1 MKRITLI
8 MMSICFSYTVIY
20 PVNLDSPSQ
29 QIDEAVNASASEQ
42 GPLLDNPAL
51 AQERDRVVDAVY
63 THRPAS
69 ETMFNENLV
78 RDYHLTRSMIEDL
91 LHDDNLGVYPV
102 LSTFVIGERS
112 QELPMPG
119 EEEDFEGSTDEDDLF
134 GEDPDQSREPKRR
147 RLGS

>member
-1 MKRITLI
+1 ML
-8 MMSICFSYTVIY
+8 V
-20 PVNLDSPSQ
+20 
-29 QIDEAVNASASEQ
+29 
-42 GPLLDNPAL
+42 
-51 AQERDRVVDAVY
+51 QERDRVVEAVY
-63 THRPAS
+63 TQRPAS

-91 LHDDNLGVYPV
+91 LQDENLGAYPV

-134 GEDPDQSREPKRR
+134 GEDVNQSRQVKRR

>member
-1 MKRITLI
+1 MKKITLI

-20 PVNLDSPSQ
+20 SVNVDSPSQ
-29 QIDEAVNASASEQ
+29 QIDEAVNESAPEQ
-42 GPLLDNPAL
+42 GQLLDNPVL
-51 AQERDRVVDAVY
+51 VQERDRVVEAVY
-63 THRPAS
+63 TQRPAS

-91 LHDDNLGVYPV
+91 LQDENLGAYPV

-119 EEEDFEGSTDEDDLF
+119 EEDDVSGNSDDDLDEDADLL
-134 GEDPDQSREPKRR
+134 RELKRR
-147 RLGS
+147 RVGS